1 MTPEQVFGKLNKDI
15 KGLTSGVASASV
27 SGSSIIFTM
36 NDGSTQTITFPQ
48 PKDGASIVA
57 VSTNENNQ
65 FVFSMSDGT
74 EIVGGEVPTS
84 SGVSK
89 EYVDSELSKKANNS
103 DIPTK
108 VSGLQNDSN
117 YQTDTDVAT
126 ALTPYAKSADVTKEI
141 TNKVAEIVADAPEDF
156 NTLKEMSDWIS
167 NHENDASAMNSAISD
182 NKTAITALQTDKA
195 DKSEIPTELPANGG
209 NASTVNGH
217 TVNSDVPENAVFTD
231 TTYSDATQ
239 IEHGLMSVDDKK
251 KLDGLKKYTPDGSTI
266 TADEDGTLHGV
277 KVIVDDAISDTSTNP
292 LQNKVVKAYV
302 DENVDFSTSTSKLL
316 NDTKEATLVL
326 SKATRNLLNP
336 TLLSI
341 AENDLKDSG
350 VTAKVNSD
358 GSITLNGT
366 ATRSIW
372 SVLYTTYGSGKNN
385 MFEGLRVFSNL
396 NYNESGAYGELY
408 IAYCRDNDGRQETW
422 RSGHDGDLIP
432 DGNGEPCWVRLHITS
447 GATFNNETFFIMLTD
462 DEEGAVNDKLIPYSG
477 YDIKTCGK
485 NLANVDMPTKTNN
498 GVVCTN
504 NGDGT
509 YTLNGTATAE
519 ASFALVNNRSELYK
533 RIVGKNILFL
543 NGGHKWSRDYRILF
557 NVSNSDFTKWGTE
570 KYDGDSFV
578 VPSGYEKAIIDI
590 HISSGVTVNNLVV
603 KPMIT
608 FDLEATN
615 DDFESYQDGGTAHI
629 DSSTKFPLLG
639 LKSFDGETNI
649 ISPGNVEVTYAKS
662 DSGKAILD
670 TSEKFVKDARKE
682 TTVNL
687 LKLTLQTTTQNGI
700 TCTNNGDGTYTL
712 NGTATTQTT
721 FIFANADAT
730 LAVFK
735 GHSSLKLVGFPKKYA
750 SAGVLQVWRQSD
762 NLIMRDR
769 GDGVIITGSNMPYG
783 NCNMAFVIYN
793 GAVTDGMII
802 KPMLTTNL
810 NATYDDFV
818 PYTGDSG
825 SLNWDVAELKDGKA
839 DKSKVADVN
848 WTSVDISSVDENTN
862 AGATINY
869 CIKNGI
875 CYMSILNIGFKTA
888 SQAIILGDNS
898 IPKPSSDY
906 CLCPLVCVADPSY
919 SVLIHPNL
927 SGGLEHNVVG
937 LTNQVYSGLFSYPV
951 AES

>member
-74 EIVGGEVPTS
+74 EIVGGEVPAS

-167 NHENDASAMNSAISD
+167 NHENDASAMNSAIKNNQS
-182 NKTAITALQTDKA
+182 AITTLQTGKA
-195 DKSEIPTELPANGG
+195 DKSEIPTTVAEL
-209 NASTVNGH
+209 
-217 TVNSDVPENAVFTD
+217 TD
-231 TTYSDATQ
+231 SADYA
-239 IEHGLMSVDDKK
+239 K
-251 KLDGLKKYTPDGSTI
+251 
-266 TADEDGTLHGV
+266 TADIPTTDDTL
-277 KVIVDDAISDTSTNP
+277 SSTSTNP
-292 LQNKVVKAYV
+292 VQNKVV
-302 DENVDFSTSTSKLL
+302 TSNLIDIRKETTVNLL
-316 NDTKEATLVL
+316 KPTLQTI
-326 SKATRNLLNP
+326 TRN
-336 TLLSI
+336 
-341 AENDLKDSG
+341 G
-350 VTAKVNSD
+350 VTC
-358 GSITLNGT
+358 
-366 ATRSIW
+366 TR
-372 SVLYTTYGSGKNN
+372 
-385 MFEGLRVFSNL
+385 
-396 NYNESGAYGELY
+396 
-408 IAYCRDNDGRQETW
+408 
-422 RSGHDGDLIP
+422 
-432 DGNGEPCWVRLHITS
+432 
-447 GATFNNETFFIMLTD
+447 
-462 DEEGAVNDKLIPYSG
+462 
-477 YDIKTCGK
+477 
-485 NLANVDMPTKTNN
+485 NV
-498 GVVCTN
+498 
-504 NGDGT
+504 DGT
-509 YTLNGTATAE
+509 YTLNGTASDTTVFIVIGVDNLKKVFNQE
-519 ASFALVNNRSELYK
+519 EELRLTGSPKGSSKTGYYLQMW
-533 RIVGKNILFL
+533 KNEPEFIYYDT
-543 NGGHKWSRDYRILF
+543 GG
-557 NVSNSDFTKWGTE
+557 
-570 KYDGDSFV
+570 
-578 VPSGYEKAIIDI
+578 
-590 HISSGVTVNNLVV
+590 GVTVK
-603 KPMIT
+603 KPNSDCNVAIMI
-608 FDLEATN
+608 
-615 DDFESYQDGGTAHI
+615 
-629 DSSTKFPLLG
+629 
-639 LKSFDGETNI
+639 
-649 ISPGNVEVTYAKS
+649 
-662 DSGKAILD
+662 
-670 TSEKFVKDARKE
+670 
-682 TTVNL
+682 
-687 LKLTLQTTTQNGI
+687 
-700 TCTNNGDGTYTL
+700 L
-712 NGTATTQTT
+712 NGT
-721 FIFANADAT
+721 
-730 LAVFK
+730 
-735 GHSSLKLVGFPKKYA
+735 
-750 SAGVLQVWRQSD
+750 VLNNV
-762 NLIMRDR
+762 L
-769 GDGVIITGSNMPYG
+769 
-783 NCNMAFVIYN
+783 
-793 GAVTDGMII
+793 I

-810 NATYDDFV
+810 SATYDDFV